1 MTESLGAGANGLG
14 SNHTRSHVN
23 LGKLLNLSVLS
34 SLFRDT
40 EMLIWPA
47 Y

>member
-14 SNHTRSHVN
+14 FKSYQESREPGKVN
-23 LGKLLNLSVLS
+23 PSVLS
-34 SLFRDT
+34 SLLCDT